1 VKIDRWPV
9 VRRRLPVVLATLAAL
24 CAAAPS
30 ATAATAARC
39 GVAGYSYAGVASAQ
53 AAPGAAATVTALRA
67 PGVEHGHVAAWIGGA
82 GMGPR
87 GSDEWLQAGLVARP
101 GGSQRLYVEW
111 KRPGS
116 SRGYLELAGSVAVG
130 DRHRLAVR
138 ELDGRPS
145 VWRAYVDGAAVGP
158 AVRLPGSHGR
168 FPAVAT
174 AESWDGGRPS
184 CNRFAFRFAALWV
197 AQQDRGALAAPAFVR
212 IQDPGYR
219 VEMRE
224 RATFVARSNR

>member
-1 VKIDRWPV
+1 
-9 VRRRLPVVLATLAAL
+9 VVLATLAAL

-30 ATAATAARC
+30 ASAAAAERC

-67 PGVEHGHVAAWIGGA
+67 PGVEHGHVAAWIGVGGA